1 MVHGD
6 PAKASPAQAGLQQG
20 TLKSSCVAIQK
31 KTADPQ
37 MVLLGETV
45 DVTLTVTALCAGESF
60 PLHIVLV
67 LDSSGSARD
76 RPRDARSGAGSR
88 VGSPSV

>member
-1 MVHGD
+1 MRRLRSMGVAVGLGLIALAGLAMVHGD

-60 PLHIVLV
+60 PLHLSLIHI
-67 LDSSGSARD
+67 
-76 RPRDARSGAGSR
+76 
-88 VGSPSV
+88 